1 MRLEEVKEVVCPEC
15 GTAIG
20 QWIAHGTKI
29 LRATPGLSEEDII
42 RRAEEKNNRGSE
54 WLLRTVAVAAV
65 LAAFYEPVHAFLHEQ
80 WKFVAGVAVGTIP
93 QTILW
98 ARDRWRWLKWFS
110 WQ

>member
-1 MRLEEVKEVVCPEC
+1 MKVKEVVCPEC

-20 QWIAHGTKI
+20 QWVSPYPKI
-29 LRATPGLSEEDII
+29 LRATAGLSEEDII
-42 RRAEEKNNRGSE
+42 RRAEEKNNRVLE
-54 WLLRTVAVAAV
+54 WALRAVAVAAI
-65 LAAFYEPVHAFLHEQ
+65 LAAFYQPVHAVLHEQ
-80 WKFVAGVAVGTIP
+80 WKFVVGVAVGTIP